1 MGREPKLA
9 KSGPSVIAFMWGML
23 RRVFSH
29 SDSANEDDSAVEE
42 LRSDSPNSTQ
52 EVQDDI
58 EVITEEEKKTSEQ
71 PKDQPGASNSRTV
84 VDEEVKK
91 MKHPVVIR
99 WHHPKHIPPH
109 RVCVCGS
116 WDGWDKHIR
125 LYKSENDFST
135 VLDLK
140 PGYYEFKFYVDDEWM
155 TNENL
160 PYTDVGYYS
169 KNIITVKEEDFEV
182 VAEEK
187 KET

>member
-1 MGREPKLA
+1 
-9 KSGPSVIAFMWGML
+9 MWAML

-29 SDSANEDDSAVEE
+29 SDSANEDDSAIEE
-42 LRSDSPNSTQ
+42 LRSDSPSSNP
-52 EVQDDI
+52 EIQDDI
-58 EVITEEEKKTSEQ
+58 EVITEEEKKSTEEPKEQSTSSGAGNAAEQ
-71 PKDQPGASNSRTV
+71 
-84 VDEEVKK
+84 EEIRK

-99 WHHPKHIPPH
+99 WHHPKHIEPH
-109 RVCVCGS
+109 RVYVCGS

-125 LYKSENDFST
+125 LYKSEDDFST

-140 PGYYEFKFYVDDEWM
+140 PGYYEFKFYVDNEWM

-182 VAEEK
+182 VPEDK
-187 KET
+187 KES